1 MMFLKFILL
10 LALIHLSKTS
20 ADFFPHVRLLALAIA
35 SIPIIRLDRP
45 KRLGLVPDR
54 IGRQSD
60 LQSKL
65 DFVLEL
71 VVQQTDV

>member
-20 ADFFPHVRLLALAIA
+20 ADFFHVRLLALAIA

-45 KRLGLVPDR
+45 KRLGVVPDR

-71 VVQQTDV
+71 LVQQTDV